1 MQDDSHAMLDY
12 FVERGGNLIDTAE
25 MYPAPASD
33 PRWKPGRSEE
43 IVGSWI
49 AKHPELR
56 SKVLIAT
63 KVAGFSPSSETAGNR
78 KLTLGTGGERGE
90 NGAPKPIPARLD
102 KASIIEACNA
112 SLKRLQTN
120 YIDLYQIHWPDR
132 YCPIFGSLCY
142 NPTKEREGSIPISEQ
157 VAAIKELIDAGK
169 IRSWPPYL
177 PPSPP
182 EHIVWGW
189 RGLAP
194 CPRACPVQAHAS
206 MFVSPTKG

>member
-1 MQDDSHAMLDY
+1 
-12 FVERGGNLIDTAE
+12 

-206 MFVSPTKG
+206 MFVSPTEG

>member
-1 MQDDSHAMLDY
+1 MLDY

-169 IRSWPPYL
+169 IRSLPPYL